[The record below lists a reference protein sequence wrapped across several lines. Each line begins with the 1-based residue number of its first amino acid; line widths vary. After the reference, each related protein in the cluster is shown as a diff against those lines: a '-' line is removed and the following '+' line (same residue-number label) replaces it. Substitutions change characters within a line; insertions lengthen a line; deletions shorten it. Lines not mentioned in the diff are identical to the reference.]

1 MEVRALPSA
10 FAEANQ
16 NITCYV
22 VAGILKMLSGV
33 GCEHLSELRKL
44 AISSDSSILHDIPSG
59 IGKIAGKL
67 VKKWWTEQ
75 RLPYCMQRWEED
87 NQLSSTLKP
96 SVV

>member
-1 MEVRALPSA
+1 
-10 FAEANQ
+10 
-16 NITCYV
+16 
-22 VAGILKMLSGV
+22 
-33 GCEHLSELRKL
+33 L

-75 RLPYCMQRWEED
+75 GLPYCMQRWEED